1 MKKRQLLAGLL
12 ALIMA
17 LALLPATALADEDPP
32 LCDVYQGDGFY
43 ITVKPFAVK
52 STKYTL
58 CKVNQNFYDGYVF
71 VETADIDENYVNR
84 RFVRELNLA
93 DKDGN
98 IVLPEGR
105 MHYSSAITTYLTSG
119 RYAPSEGL
127 VPFWD
132 GNSSELMGFMDYQ
145 GNVVI
150 PCQFDKNYIQ
160 PFHDG
165 LAVVG
170 NRIVIDK
177 TGREA
182 FSYREKGISSL
193 MADHYD
199 QGLIPATK
207 FNPTSQT
214 YGYIDG
220 QGNMVLPLVTVPD
233 GTQDRWQGYA
243 DGTVEGYLMPY
254 YGSRFSDDGYAV
266 VQDLRSGDKL
276 AYAYAIIDTSGNVV
290 GTFRDMEPQDSWA
303 SGGFHDGLLRV
314 AFIDNRGQTDGY
326 AFVGPSGS
334 VVWREDKY
342 EEGHLRAGANLVD
355 YHSGLLTLIWGGVA
369 DTKGQIVIP
378 QSTFSEMRDFHDG
391 LALAFLNGQ
400 TYVLEKHEGVY
411 TGPGKVYNHAKGGV
425 QTSTPAQPET
435 PAQPSQPSDEQPAGW
450 AREGVTAAVNAGIVP
465 ANLQSGYSKPTT
477 RAEFC
482 ALAVA
487 LYETVTGKEVE
498 GRTAFSDTSDVN
510 VEKAAYLGVVSGTGG
525 GGFDPEGALTR
536 EQAAAMLSRLAEAA
550 GRPLA
555 GQTPTFADSGSIAG
569 WAVAAV
575 GQMQASGVM
584 GGIGDNQFSPQ
595 GSYSREQ
602 SIVTMQR
609 LYDLLK

>member
-17 LALLPATALADEDPP
+17 LALLPATALADEDLP

-119 RYAPSEGL
+119 HYAPSEGL
-127 VPFWD
+127 VAFWD
-132 GNSSELMGFMDYQ
+132 GESKNPGSSETLMGFMDYQ

-150 PCQFDKNYIQ
+150 PCQFDNNYIQ

-326 AFVGPSGS
+326 GYIDTSGN
-334 VVWREDKY
+334 VVLREGEY
-342 EEGHLRAGANLVD
+342 LSGGLYAGGD
-355 YHSGLLTLIWGGVA
+355 YHCGVTVAQGGAVI
-369 DTKGQIVIP
+369 DKKGNVVIP
-378 QSTFSEMRDFHDG
+378 AWTFESELHIGVHHFSDN
-391 LALAFLNGQ
+391 LAMAYSGNQ
-400 TYVLEKHEGVY
+400 PYVLEKHEGVY
-411 TGPGKVYNHAKGGV
+411 TGPGKVYNHARGGV

-435 PAQPSQPSDEQPAGW
+435 PAQPAAPTVGSFTDVAANSPFKDAILWAVEQNITSGTSATTFSPSDTCTVRQILTFLWRSAGKPGGAAEGQSELDAAVAWAIAQGILPAGADAGAPCTRASAVTYMWKAAGSPAPARAAAFDDVPAGAAYAQAVSW
-450 AREGVTAAVNAGIVP
+450 AVERGVTRGT
-465 ANLQSGYSKPTT
+465 SD
-477 RAEFC
+477 
-482 ALAVA
+482 
-487 LYETVTGKEVE
+487 
-498 GRTAFSDTSDVN
+498 TAFSPNDTC
-510 VEKAAYLGVVSGTGG
+510 
-525 GGFDPEGALTR
+525 TR
-536 EQAAAMLSRLAEAA
+536 
-550 GRPLA
+550 
-555 GQTPTFADSGSIAG
+555 GQ
-569 WAVAAV
+569 
-575 GQMQASGVM
+575 
-584 GGIGDNQFSPQ
+584 
-595 GSYSREQ
+595 
-602 SIVTMQR
+602 IVTFLHRGQA
-609 LYDLLK
+609 